1 MERQEFY
8 LNYKER
14 YNLDNIKWDYPKSA
28 TIKVNQHIFNVR
40 VSLKGE
46 IDQSILFYVCNG
58 MVHYLD
64 VDFFRKQMLD
74 ESDYEVTGFK
84 RIEKGK
90 LVAIEVPYKYLKHE
104 SLDWKNNNIEME
116 DNFKVDDIGLPIDK
130 VDSLFNE
137 IVDIPDL
144 ELFTGLDSND
154 LYKDTKSKLSVTPTR
169 ITETENGFNK
179 FIDELFPNP
188 KIIEE
193 SKDLT
198 SKVNTITKT
207 NDLTDKFMPYTRN
220 PSHLVLPN
228 PEKVGVNDDWDDEF
242 QLFFKKKL
250 SEIEELILIK
260 SKEYVRN
267 NNRLH
272 NFEVGAKFTGQT
284 RETVLYGFLLKHL
297 VSLQDIVKDIE
308 LGKLP
313 TKKLISE
320 KTLDIII
327 YNIILHYSIE
337 DKINSGVK

>member
-46 IDQSILFYVCNG
+46 IDQSMLFYVCNG
-58 MVHYLD
+58 MIHYLD

-74 ESDYEVTGFK
+74 EDDYEVTGFK

-116 DNFKVDDIGLPIDK
+116 DNFKVDDIGLPVDK
-130 VDSLFNE
+130 VDNLFND
-137 IVDIPDL
+137 IVGIPDL

-154 LYKDTKSKLSVTPTR
+154 LYKDTKTKLSITPTR
-169 ITETENGFNK
+169 ITEKENGFNK
-179 FIDELFPNP
+179 FIDDLFPNP
-188 KIIEE
+188 KKVEE
-193 SKDLT
+193 YRDT
-198 SKVNTITKT
+198 
-207 NDLTDKFMPYTRN
+207 
-220 PSHLVLPN
+220 
-228 PEKVGVNDDWDDEF
+228 WDDEF

-267 NNRLH
+267 QNRLH
-272 NFEVGAKFTGQT
+272 NFETGAKFTGQT

-337 DKINSGVK
+337 DKINNEVK